1 MPIIATPE
9 VGIPFPFDTTPEELE
24 DFREKAHAYFT
35 TVEALAQQG
44 IEVEVTQADK
54 AASHQIMANAKMPPA
69 KDLTSGTI
77 LNLEA
82 ILTEWDQEVLDVHR
96 RLRNFVTNKLIAETV
111 DPDPRVRLKSLEMLG
126 KVSNVGLFAE
136 RVDVNVTHRNVTDI
150 ESELRKTLAL
160 YGNDTID
167 VAVKEVS
174 KSVAEIDL
182 DEELGR
188 APEPTSEEDGPEAAA

>member
-9 VGIPFPFDTTPEELE
+9 VGIPFPFDTTPEEIE
-24 DFREKAHAYFT
+24 DFREKAHAYFK
-35 TVEALAQQG
+35 TVEALAGQGVG
-44 IEVEVTQADK
+44 IEVSQADK
-54 AASHQIMANAKMPPA
+54 SASHQIMANGKMPAA
-69 KDLTSGTI
+69 KELTSGTV

-96 RLRNFVTNKLIAETV
+96 RLRNYVTNKLIAETV
-111 DPDPRVRLKSLEMLG
+111 DPDPRVRLRSLEMLG

-136 RVDVNVTHRNVTDI
+136 RVDVNITHRTVIDI

-160 YGNDTID
+160 YGNPIMD
-167 VAVKEVS
+167 VEAKIKP

-182 DEELGR
+182 DVELGR
-188 APEPTSEEDGPEAAA
+188 VPEPTLEEDGPEAAD